1 MIGDQFHFMH
11 VTVGLLAGYS
21 VYRQQHTIAT
31 LS

>member
-21 VYRQQHTIAT
+21 VYRQQDTIAT